1 LPLRRTALREVIE
14 LIARELVDD
23 PEGVEVREMEK
34 PGSVTYEIYVTEGDT
49 GKIIGKGGRII
60 SALRTVAK
68 AASVRDGRRI
78 FVEVLD

>member
-1 LPLRRTALREVIE
+1 VREVIE
-14 LIARELVDD
+14 LVARELVDD
-23 PEGVEVREMEK
+23 PDQVEVREVEK
-34 PGSVTYEIYVTEGDT
+34 PGSVTYEIYVGEGDT

-78 FVEVLD
+78 FVEVLA

>member
-1 LPLRRTALREVIE
+1 MREVIE
-14 LIARELVDD
+14 LVARELVDD
-23 PEGVEVREMEK
+23 PDQVEVREVEK
-34 PGSVTYEIYVTEGDT
+34 PGSVTYEIYVGEGDT

-78 FVEVLD
+78 FVEVLA